1 MKAPWGRWSC
11 AAIAAVWAVAAFH
24 YATRDLPAGMHLDS
38 AAQSIAARDVN
49 FLDDITGADAY
60 GHGFSSH
67 TLFDA
72 MLRTIGNARSLIV
85 LDCHLCNDLHRNAPD
100 AVVNLTPLAAQ
111 LIDALLARKAA
122 VPQLQVLVIA
132 DPVNGLYGS
141 APAPE
146 LAALQAVGIPVITV
160 DLSALRDRNVLYSS
174 PWRLLV
180 KWWSHPGSGG
190 GWLPNPYSED
200 GPPLTAYAWAQLA
213 NLKSS
218 NRRVLLADD
227 GHGGLVAQVGTTE
240 PAMASSID
248 TVTGLQ
254 VSGSSVLP
262 LLRSELQLAR
272 SFGWNGALAI
282 PTAAPDPPDPLR
294 RTEPLE
300 IQWLGEGAIRNALLE
315 HIAATSVG
323 DSIDIASSSLSDR
336 PIISALLAASRRGV
350 TVRLILDPHKYA
362 SLGGRTN
369 QLVGSELIAA
379 SDSQIHVAW
388 YRTHNEQ
395 FRAAL
400 VLIHGSGS
408 VWMLTGSA
416 SLTRR
421 DLGDYDLVLDAALS
435 GSAMAVP
442 LMSAQAFFDTLWNE
456 RGPPG
461 IEYTAD
467 ADTWADP
474 SQLRYWAYRL
484 MESLGIS
491 RT

>member
-1 MKAPWGRWSC
+1 MKAAWGRWSC
-11 AAIAAVWAVAAFH
+11 AAIATVWGAAAYH

-38 AAQSIAARDVN
+38 VAQSIPAGDVT

-72 MLRTIGNARSLIV
+72 MLRTIADARSLIV
-85 LDCHLCNDLHRNAPD
+85 LDCHRCNDLHRNATD
-100 AVVNLTPLAAQ
+100 EVVNLTPLAAQ

-122 VPQLQVLVIA
+122 VPQLQILVIA

-146 LAALQAVGIPVITV
+146 LTALRAVGIPVVTV
-160 DLSALRDRNVLYSS
+160 NLAALRDRNALYSS
-174 PWRLLV
+174 PWRLTL
-180 KWWSHPGSGG
+180 KWWSRAATGG
-190 GWLPNPYSED
+190 GWLPNPFSDD
-200 GPPLTAYAWAQLA
+200 GPPLTARAWAQLA

-227 GHGGLVAQVGTTE
+227 GHGGLVAQVGTSE
-240 PAMASSID
+240 PAMASSTD
-248 TVTGLQ
+248 SVTGLQ
-254 VSGSSVLP
+254 VTGPAVLP

-272 SFGWNGALAI
+272 SFGWNGSMVLPATV
-282 PTAAPDPPDPLR
+282 PEAADPPR
-294 RTEPLE
+294 RADTLE

-315 HIAATSVG
+315 HIAAASLG
-323 DSIDIASSSLSDR
+323 DNIDIASTSLSDR
-336 PIISALLAASRRGV
+336 AVISALLAASRRGV
-350 TVRLILDPHKYA
+350 MVRLIMDPQKFS
-362 SLGGRTN
+362 SLWRSAN

-379 SDSQIHVAW
+379 SDGRIHVAW
-388 YRTHNEQ
+388 YRTHSEH

-400 VLIHGSGS
+400 VLIHGSGP
-408 VWMLTGSA
+408 VWMLIGSA

-421 DLGDYDLVLDAALS
+421 DLGDYDLVLDAAVS
-435 GSAMAVP
+435 GSAAATP
-442 LMSAQAFFDTLWNE
+442 LLSAQTFFDTLWND

>member
-1 MKAPWGRWSC
+1 MKAAWGRWSC
-11 AAIAAVWAVAAFH
+11 AAIAAVWGVAAFH

-38 AAQSIAARDVN
+38 PAQAILARDVT
-49 FLDDITGADAY
+49 FMDDITGADAY
-60 GHGFSSH
+60 GHGFGSH

-72 MLRTIGNARSLIV
+72 MLGTIGNARSLIV
-85 LDCHLCNDLHRNAPD
+85 LDCHLCNDLHRDAPD
-100 AVVNLTPLAAQ
+100 ALVNLTPMAAQ

-122 VPQLQVLVIA
+122 VPHLQILVIA

-146 LAALQAVGIPVITV
+146 LAALQAVGIPVVTV

-174 PWRLLV
+174 PWRLLL
-180 KWWSHPGSGG
+180 KWWGQPASGS
-190 GWLPNPYSED
+190 GWLPNPYSDD
-200 GPPLTAYAWAQLA
+200 GPQLTARAWAQLA

-227 GHGGLVAQVGTTE
+227 GHGGLVAQVGTNE

-254 VSGSSVLP
+254 VSGQSVLP
-262 LLRSELQLAR
+262 LLRSELTLAR
-272 SFGWNGALAI
+272 SFGWSGSMVV
-282 PTAAPDPPDPLR
+282 PTAAAPAADPPGRPEMLD
-294 RTEPLE
+294 

-323 DSIDIASSSLSDR
+323 DNIDIAGSSLSDR
-336 PIISALLAASRRGV
+336 AIIAALLAASRRGV
-350 TVRLILDPHKYA
+350 AVRLILDPHKSA
-362 SLGGRTN
+362 SLWRSAN
-369 QLVGSELIAA
+369 QLVGSEMIAA
-379 SDSQIHVAW
+379 SDGRIHVAW

-400 VLIHGSGS
+400 VLIHGSGP

-435 GSAMAVP
+435 GSATAMP
-442 LMSAQAFFDTLWNE
+442 LMSAQTFFDTLWND

-484 MESLGIS
+484 MEALGIS

>member
-11 AAIAAVWAVAAFH
+11 AAIAAVWSVAAFH
-24 YATRDLPAGMHLDS
+24 YATRDLPEGMHLDS
-38 AAQSIAARDVN
+38 PAQTTAVRDVT

-67 TLFDA
+67 TLFDG
-72 MLRTIGNARSLIV
+72 MLHTIANARSFIV

-100 AVVNLTPLAAQ
+100 AVASLTPMAAQ

-122 VPQLQVLVIA
+122 VPQLQILVIA

-146 LAALQAVGIPVITV
+146 LAALQAVGIPVVTV
-160 DLSALRDRNVLYSS
+160 DLSALRDRNVLYSG
-174 PWRLLV
+174 PWRLTL
-180 KWWSHPGSGG
+180 KWWTHPDPGA
-190 GWLPNPYSED
+190 GWLPNPYSD
-200 GPPLTAYAWAQLA
+200 AGPPLTARSWAQLP

-218 NRRVLLADD
+218 NRRVLIADD
-227 GHGGLVAQVGTTE
+227 GHGGLSAQAGTTE

-254 VSGSSVLP
+254 VNGPSVLP
-262 LLRSELQLAR
+262 LLHSELQLAR
-272 SFGWNGALAI
+272 SFGWNGSL
-282 PTAAPDPPDPLR
+282 PVPSSAPASPAPRAGPDTLK
-294 RTEPLE
+294 
-300 IQWLGEGAIRNALLE
+300 IQWLGEGAIRSALLA
-315 HIAATSVG
+315 HIAPTRSG
-323 DSIDIASSSLSDR
+323 DNIDIASSSLSDR
-336 PIISALLAASRRGV
+336 AIIGALLAAARRGV
-350 TVRLILDPHKYA
+350 AVRLIMDPHKSA
-362 SLGGRTN
+362 SLWGSDN

-379 SDSQIHVAW
+379 SDGRIRVAW
-388 YRTHNEQ
+388 YRTHEEH

-400 VLIHGSGS
+400 VLIHGGGP

-421 DLGDYDLVLDAALS
+421 DLGDYDLVLDAALT
-435 GSAMAVP
+435 GSATAAP
-442 LMSAQAFFDTLWNE
+442 LMSAQAFFDTLWND

-474 SQLRYWAYRL
+474 SQLRYWVYRL
-484 MESLGIS
+484 MEWVGVS

>member
-1 MKAPWGRWSC
+1 MKAAWGRWSC
-11 AAIAAVWAVAAFH
+11 AAIAAVWGVAAYH

-38 AAQSIAARDVN
+38 AAQSLATRDVT

-72 MLRTIGNARSLIV
+72 MLGTIGNARSLIV
-85 LDCHLCNDLHRNAPD
+85 LDCHLCNDLHRDAPD
-100 AVVNLTPLAAQ
+100 AVVNLTPMAAQ
-111 LIDALLARKAA
+111 LIDALLARKAV
-122 VPQLQVLVIA
+122 VPHLQILVIA
-132 DPVNGLYGS
+132 DPVNGLYGAAS
-141 APAPE
+141 APE
-146 LAALQAVGIPVITV
+146 LAALQAVGIPVVTV

-174 PWRLLV
+174 PWRLLL
-180 KWWSHPGSGG
+180 KWWRHADNGG
-190 GWLPNPYSED
+190 GWLPNPYGDD
-200 GPPLTAYAWAQLA
+200 GPLLTARAWAQLA

-227 GHGGLVAQVGTTE
+227 GHGALVAQVGTTE
-240 PAMASSID
+240 PAMASSIN

-254 VSGSSVLP
+254 VRGPSVLP
-262 LLRSELQLAR
+262 LLRSELELAR
-272 SFGWNGALAI
+272 SFGWSGSMVI
-282 PTAAPDPPDPLR
+282 PTMAPPDPDPPGR
-294 RTEPLE
+294 AEKLE

-315 HIAATSVG
+315 HIAATSTG
-323 DSIDIASSSLSDR
+323 DSIDIAASSLSER
-336 PIISALLAASRRGV
+336 AIISALLAASRRGV
-350 TVRLILDPHKYA
+350 TVRLILDPHKAA
-362 SLGGRTN
+362 SLWGSAN
-369 QLVGSELIAA
+369 QLVGSEVIAA
-379 SDSQIHVAW
+379 SDGRIHVAW
-388 YRTHNEQ
+388 YRTHDEQ

-400 VLIHGSGS
+400 VLIHGSGP

-421 DLGDYDLVLDAALS
+421 DLGDYDLVLDGAVS
-435 GSAMAVP
+435 GSATATP
-442 LMSAQAFFDTLWNE
+442 LMSAQAFFDTLWND

-484 MESLGIS
+484 MEALGIS

>member
-1 MKAPWGRWSC
+1 MKAAWGRWSC
-11 AAIAAVWAVAAFH
+11 AAIAAVWGAAAFH

-38 AAQSIAARDVN
+38 PAQAIAARDVT

-72 MLRTIGNARSLIV
+72 MLRTIAAARTLIV

-100 AVVNLTPLAAQ
+100 AVVNLTPMAAQ

-122 VPQLQVLVIA
+122 VPQLQILVIA
-132 DPVNGLYGS
+132 DPVNGLYGT

-146 LAALQAVGIPVITV
+146 LAALQAVGISVVTA
-160 DLSALRDRNVLYSS
+160 DLSALRDRNVLYSG
-174 PWRLLV
+174 PWRLLL
-180 KWWSHPGSGG
+180 KWWGHATKGA
-190 GWLPNPYSED
+190 GWLPNPFSDD
-200 GPPLTAYAWAQLA
+200 GPPLTARAWAQLA

-227 GHGGLVAQVGTTE
+227 GRGGLIAQAGTTE

-254 VSGSSVLP
+254 ISGPAVLP

-272 SFGWNGALAI
+272 AFGWSGPMALPA
-282 PTAAPDPPDPLR
+282 TAPDPPDPR
-294 RTEPLE
+294 KGTDTLE
-300 IQWLGEGAIRNALLE
+300 FQWLGEGAIRNALLE

-323 DSIDIASSSLSDR
+323 DNVDIASSSLSDR
-336 PIISALLAASRRGV
+336 ALITALLAAGRRGV
-350 TVRLILDPHKYA
+350 AVRLILDPKKSS
-362 SLGGRTN
+362 SLWRSAN

-379 SDSQIHVAW
+379 SDGRIHVAW

-408 VWMLTGSA
+408 VWMLSGSA

-435 GSAMAVP
+435 GSATAAP
-442 LMSAQAFFDTLWNE
+442 LMSAQAFFDTLWND

-484 MESLGIS
+484 MEWVGIS

>member
-1 MKAPWGRWSC
+1 MKAAWGRWSC
-11 AAIAAVWAVAAFH
+11 AAIAAVWGAAAYH

-38 AAQSIAARDVN
+38 PAQSVAARDVT

-60 GHGFSSH
+60 GHGFSSQ

-72 MLRTIGNARSLIV
+72 MLRTIADARTLIV

-100 AVVNLTPLAAQ
+100 AVVNVTPMAAQ

-122 VPQLQVLVIA
+122 VPQLQILVIA

-146 LAALQAVGIPVITV
+146 LAALQAVGIPVVSV
-160 DLSALRDRNVLYSS
+160 DLSALRDRNVLYSG
-174 PWRLLV
+174 PWRLMV
-180 KWWSHPGSGG
+180 KWWGPAASGS
-190 GWLPNPYSED
+190 GWLPNPFSDD
-200 GPPLTAYAWAQLA
+200 GPPLTARAWAQLA

-227 GHGGLVAQVGTTE
+227 GHGGLVAQAGTNE

-254 VSGSSVLP
+254 IRGPSVLP

-272 SFGWNGALAI
+272 AFGWSGSMAL
-282 PTAAPDPPDPLR
+282 PPAAPDPPDPLR
-294 RTEPLE
+294 RTDALE

-323 DSIDIASSSLSDR
+323 DNIDIASSNLSDR
-336 PIISALLAASRRGV
+336 AIISALLAASRRGV
-350 TVRLILDPHKYA
+350 SVRLILDPHKSS
-362 SLGGRTN
+362 SLWRSAN

-379 SDSQIHVAW
+379 SDGRIHVAW
-388 YRTHNEQ
+388 YRTHSER
-395 FRAAL
+395 FRVAL
-400 VLIHGSGS
+400 VLIHGSGP

-416 SLTRR
+416 NLTRR

-435 GSAMAVP
+435 GSATAAP
-442 LMSAQAFFDTLWNE
+442 LLSAQAFFDALWND

-484 MESLGIS
+484 MEWLGIS

>member
-1 MKAPWGRWSC
+1 MKAAWGRWSC
-11 AAIAAVWAVAAFH
+11 AAIAAVWAAAAFH

-38 AAQSIAARDVN
+38 PAQPIAARDVT

-72 MLRTIGNARSLIV
+72 MLRTIANARTLIV
-85 LDCHLCNDLHRNAPD
+85 LDCHLCNDLHRDAPD
-100 AVVNLTPLAAQ
+100 GFVNLTPLAAQ

-122 VPQLQVLVIA
+122 VPQLHILVIA

-146 LAALQAVGIPVITV
+146 LAALQAVGIRVVTV
-160 DLSALRDRNVLYSS
+160 DLSALRDRNLLYSA
-174 PWRLLV
+174 PWRLML
-180 KWWSHPGSGG
+180 KWWGRAANGS
-190 GWLPNPYSED
+190 GWLPDPFSDD
-200 GPPLTAYAWAQLA
+200 GPPLTARAWAQLA

-227 GHGGLVAQVGTTE
+227 GHDGLIAQAGTTE

-254 VSGSSVLP
+254 ISGPAVLP

-272 SFGWNGALAI
+272 AFGWSGSMPI
-282 PTAAPDPPDPLR
+282 PTTAPDPPDPLK
-294 RTEPLE
+294 RTDTLQM
-300 IQWLGEGAIRNALLE
+300 QWLGEGAIGNALLE

-323 DSIDIASSSLSDR
+323 DNIDIASSALSDR
-336 PIISALLAASRRGV
+336 AIITALLAAGRRGV
-350 TVRLILDPHKYA
+350 TVRLILDPHKSS
-362 SLGGRTN
+362 SLWGSAN

-379 SDSQIHVAW
+379 SDDRIHVAW
-388 YRTHNEQ
+388 YRTHSEQ

-400 VLIHGSGS
+400 VLIHGSGAA
-408 VWMLTGSA
+408 WLLTGSA

-421 DLGDYDLVLDAALS
+421 DLGDYDLVLDGALS
-435 GSAMAVP
+435 GSATAAP
-442 LMSAQAFFDTLWNE
+442 LMNAQAFFDTLWND

-484 MESLGIS
+484 MEWLGIS

>member
-1 MKAPWGRWSC
+1 VWG
-11 AAIAAVWAVAAFH
+11 VAAFH

-38 AAQSIAARDVN
+38 PAQSIAARDVT

-72 MLRTIGNARSLIV
+72 MLGTIGNARSLIV

-100 AVVNLTPLAAQ
+100 AVVNLTPMAAQ

-122 VPQLQVLVIA
+122 VPQLQILVIA

-146 LAALQAVGIPVITV
+146 LAALQAVGIAVVTV

-174 PWRLLV
+174 PWRLLL
-180 KWWSHPGSGG
+180 KWWGHADSGG
-190 GWLPNPYSED
+190 GWLPNPYSDD
-200 GPPLTAYAWAQLA
+200 GPQLTARAWAQLA

-218 NRRVLLADD
+218 NRRMLLADD
-227 GHGGLVAQVGTTE
+227 GHGGLVAQVGTNE

-254 VSGSSVLP
+254 VSGQSVLP
-262 LLRSELQLAR
+262 LLRSELELAR
-272 SFGWNGALAI
+272 SFGWSGSMVI
-282 PTAAPDPPDPLR
+282 PTTAPQGPDPPAR
-294 RTEPLE
+294 AETLE

-315 HIAATSVG
+315 HVAATSVG
-323 DSIDIASSSLSDR
+323 DNIDIAGSSLSDR
-336 PIISALLAASRRGV
+336 AIISALLAASRRGV
-350 TVRLILDPHKYA
+350 TVRLILDPHKSA
-362 SLGGRTN
+362 SLWRSAN
-369 QLVGSELIAA
+369 QLVGSEVIAA
-379 SDSQIHVAW
+379 SDGRIHVAW

-400 VLIHGSGS
+400 VLIHGSGP

-435 GSAMAVP
+435 GSATAMP
-442 LMSAQAFFDTLWNE
+442 LMSAQAFFDTLWND

>member
-1 MKAPWGRWSC
+1 MKAAWGRWSC
-11 AAIAAVWAVAAFH
+11 AAIAAVWGVAAVH

-38 AAQSIAARDVN
+38 PAQSIAARDVT

-72 MLRTIGNARSLIV
+72 MLRTIGDARSLIV
-85 LDCHLCNDLHRNAPD
+85 LDCHLCNDLHRNVPD
-100 AVVNLTPLAAQ
+100 AVVNLTPMAAQ

-146 LAALQAVGIPVITV
+146 LAALQAVGIPVVTV
-160 DLSALRDRNVLYSS
+160 DLAALRDRNVLYSS
-174 PWRLLV
+174 PWRLTL
-180 KWWSHPGSGG
+180 KWWSHAADGG
-190 GWLPNPYSED
+190 GWLPNPYSDE
-200 GPPLTAYAWAQLA
+200 GPPLTARAWAQLA

-227 GHGGLVAQVGTTE
+227 GHGGLVAQVGTAE
-240 PAMASSID
+240 PAMAASID

-254 VSGSSVLP
+254 VTGAAVLP

-272 SFGWNGALAI
+272 SFGWSGSMVT
-282 PTAAPDPPDPLR
+282 PTAAPAAPDPLKG
-294 RTEPLE
+294 TDPLE

-315 HIAATSVG
+315 HIAATSLG
-323 DSIDIASSSLSDR
+323 DDIDIASSSVSDR
-336 PIISALLAASRRGV
+336 AIIDALLAASHRGV
-350 TVRLILDPHKYA
+350 TVRLILDPHKSA
-362 SLGGRTN
+362 SLWRSAN

-379 SDSQIHVAW
+379 SDGQIHVAW
-388 YRTHNEQ
+388 YRTHNEP

-400 VLIHGSGS
+400 VLIHGSGP
-408 VWMLTGSA
+408 VWMLSGSA

-421 DLGDYDLVLDAALS
+421 DLGDYDLVLDAALA
-435 GSAMAVP
+435 GSATAVP
-442 LMSAQAFFDTLWNE
+442 LMSAQEFFDTLWND

>member
-1 MKAPWGRWSC
+1 MKAAWGRWSF
-11 AAIAAVWAVAAFH
+11 AAIAAVWGVAAFH

-38 AAQSIAARDVN
+38 PAQAIAARDVT

-72 MLRTIGNARSLIV
+72 MLGTIGNARSLIV
-85 LDCHLCNDLHRNAPD
+85 LDCHLCNDLHRSAPD
-100 AVVNLTPLAAQ
+100 AVVNLTPMAAQ

-122 VPQLQVLVIA
+122 VPHLQILVIA

-146 LAALQAVGIPVITV
+146 LAALQAVGIPVVTV
-160 DLSALRDRNVLYSS
+160 DLSLLRDRNILFSS
-174 PWRLLV
+174 PWRLLLR
-180 KWWSHPGSGG
+180 WWGHAASGA
-190 GWLPNPYSED
+190 GWLPNPYSD
-200 GPPLTAYAWAQLA
+200 AGPLLTARAWAQLA

-227 GHGGLVAQVGTTE
+227 GHGGLVAQVGTHE

-254 VSGSSVLP
+254 VTGQAALP
-262 LLRSELQLAR
+262 LLRSELELAR
-272 SFGWNGALAI
+272 SFGWSGSIAI
-282 PTAAPDPPDPLR
+282 PPAAAPLPDPPGR
-294 RTEPLE
+294 AETLE
-300 IQWLGEGAIRNALLE
+300 LQWLGEGAIRNALLE
-315 HIAATSVG
+315 HIAATSLG
-323 DSIDIASSSLSDR
+323 DNIDIATSSLSDR
-336 PIISALLAASRRGV
+336 AIIGALLAASRRGV
-350 TVRLILDPHKYA
+350 TVRLILDPHRSA
-362 SLGGRTN
+362 SPWGSAN
-369 QLVGSELIAA
+369 QLVGSEVIAA
-379 SDSQIHVAW
+379 SDGRIHVAW
-388 YRTHNEQ
+388 YRTHDEQ

-400 VLIHGSGS
+400 VLIHGSGGA
-408 VWMLTGSA
+408 WMLTGSA

-421 DLGDYDLVLDAALS
+421 DLGDYDLVVDAALS
-435 GSAMAVP
+435 GSATATPQV
-442 LMSAQAFFDTLWNE
+442 SAQTFFDILWND

-484 MESLGIS
+484 MEWLGIS

>member
-1 MKAPWGRWSC
+1 MKAAWGRWSC
-11 AAIAAVWAVAAFH
+11 AAIAAVWGVAAFH
-24 YATRDLPAGMHLDS
+24 YASRDLPAGMHLDS
-38 AAQSIAARDVN
+38 AAQPIAARDVT

-67 TLFDA
+67 TLFDT

-85 LDCHLCNDLHRNAPD
+85 LDCHLCNDLHRNNPD
-100 AVVNLTPLAAQ
+100 AVASLTPLAAQ

-122 VPQLQVLVIA
+122 VPQLQILVIA

-146 LAALQAVGIPVITV
+146 LAALQAVGIPVVTV
-160 DLSALRDRNVLYSS
+160 DLAALRDRNILYSS
-174 PWRLLV
+174 PWRLLLQ
-180 KWWSHPGSGG
+180 WWSHTDSGG
-190 GWLPNPYSED
+190 GWLPNPYSDD
-200 GPPLTAYAWAQLA
+200 GPQLTARAWAQLA
-213 NLKSS
+213 NLKSA

-227 GHGGLVAQVGTTE
+227 GHGGLIAQAGTIE
-240 PAMASSID
+240 PAMASSTD

-254 VSGSSVLP
+254 VSGPAVLP
-262 LLRSELQLAR
+262 LLRSELELAR
-272 SFGWNGALAI
+272 SFGWRGSMVI
-282 PTAAPDPPDPLR
+282 PPTAPPGPDPPGRPDM
-294 RTEPLE
+294 LE
-300 IQWLGEGAIRNALLE
+300 IQWLGEGAIRSALLE
-315 HIAATSVG
+315 HIAATSSG
-323 DSIDIASSSLSDR
+323 DDIDIASRSLSDR
-336 PIISALLAASRRGV
+336 TIITALLAASHRGV
-350 TVRLILDPHKYA
+350 TVRLILDPHPGA
-362 SLGGRTN
+362 SVWRSAN

-379 SDSQIHVAW
+379 SDGQIHVAW
-388 YRTHNEQ
+388 YRTHNER

-400 VLIHGSGS
+400 VLIHGSGP
-408 VWMLTGSA
+408 VWMLSGSA

-421 DLGDYDLVLDAALS
+421 DLGDYDLALDAALS
-435 GSAMAVP
+435 GSATAAP
-442 LMSAQAFFDTLWNE
+442 LLNAQSFFDTLWND

>member
-24 YATRDLPAGMHLDS
+24 YATRDLPVGMHVDS
-38 AAQSIAARDVN
+38 PAQSIAARDVT

-60 GHGFSSH
+60 GHGFSSR

-72 MLRTIGNARSLIV
+72 MLHSIANARSLIV
-85 LDCHLCNDLHRNAPD
+85 LDCHLCNDLHRNIPD
-100 AVVNLTPLAAQ
+100 ALVNPTPMAAQ

-132 DPVNGLYGS
+132 DPVNGLYGV

-146 LAALQAVGIPVITV
+146 LAALQAVGIPVVTV

-174 PWRLLV
+174 PWRLTL
-180 KWWSHPGSGG
+180 KWWGPAASGG
-190 GWLPNPYSED
+190 GWLPNPYSDD
-200 GPPLTAYAWAQLA
+200 GPQLTARAWAQLA

-227 GHGGLVAQVGTTE
+227 GRGGLVAQAGTSE
-240 PAMASSID
+240 PAMASSND

-254 VSGSSVLP
+254 VSGPAALP
-262 LLRSELQLAR
+262 LLHSELELAR
-272 SFGWNGALAI
+272 SFGWSGSMVLPN
-282 PTAAPDPPDPLR
+282 AAPERSDPQR
-294 RTEPLE
+294 RTDTLE

-323 DSIDIASSSLSDR
+323 DNIDIASSSLSER
-336 PIISALLAASRRGV
+336 AIIGALLAASRRGV
-350 TVRLILDPHKYA
+350 TVRLILDPHKSS
-362 SLGGRTN
+362 SLWGSAN
-369 QLVGSELIAA
+369 QSVGSELIAA
-379 SDSQIHVAW
+379 SDGRIHVAW
-388 YRTHNEQ
+388 YRTHSEQ
-395 FRAAL
+395 FHAAL
-400 VLIHGSGS
+400 VLIHGSGP

-421 DLGDYDLVLDAALS
+421 DLGDYDLVLDAAVS
-435 GSAMAVP
+435 GSATAAPM
-442 LMSAQAFFDTLWNE
+442 MSAQTFFDTLWND